1 MNEIVK
7 TEAIVLSKLNYG
19 DSSKIVSL
27 YTNEFGKLSAII
39 KGGRN
44 AKSKI
49 GLVVDVLNHIQI
61 ILYKKDTREIQVI
74 SDASLLSPFLKI
86 KDDFDKLKF
95 AQAIIEL
102 LQKLTVEHEINH
114 RLFRGV
120 IRILALLNSSNEMP
134 IILFGRFFIFFLEEL
149 GYAIQLDECS
159 VCGKTNIYNKELSY
173 NLEIGILC
181 DECRHNHLES
191 YVINPELFNYLN
203 CLKFNKKIELTNVS
217 VAEKSILFMEKY
229 LMFHIP
235 DFRGIQSLKIFK

>member
-7 TEAIVLSKLNYG
+7 TDAVVLSKLNYG
-19 DSSKIVSL
+19 DTSKIVSL

-44 AKSKI
+44 QKSKI
-49 GLVVDVLNHIQI
+49 GLIIDVLNHIQI
-61 ILYKKDTREIQVI
+61 VLYKKDTREIQVI
-74 SDASLLSPFLKI
+74 SDATLLSLFSNMKEDLE
-86 KDDFDKLKF
+86 KLKF
-95 AQAIIEL
+95 AQAIFEL

-114 RLFRGV
+114 RLFKGV
-120 IRILALLNSSNEMP
+120 IRILTLINSSNEMP

-149 GYAIQLDECS
+149 GYAIQLDKCS
-159 VCGKTNIYNKELSY
+159 VCGKTNLSNIELSY
-173 NLEIGILC
+173 NLDLGILC

-191 YVINPELFNYLN
+191 YVINSELFNYLN
-203 CLKFNKKIELTNVS
+203 CLKVNKKIELTNVS

-235 DFRGIQSLKIFK
+235 DFKGIQSLKIIK